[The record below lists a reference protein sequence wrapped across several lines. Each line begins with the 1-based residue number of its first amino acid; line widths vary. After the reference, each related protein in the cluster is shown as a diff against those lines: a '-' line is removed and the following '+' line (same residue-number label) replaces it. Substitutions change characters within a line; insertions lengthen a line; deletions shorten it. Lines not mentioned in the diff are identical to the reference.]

1 MKILVISE
9 TSSVLQT
16 YSDFFTENGF
26 DTICYSWLL
35 KALDNIDEIK
45 PDAVVVNSI
54 DYPRHWKTLVQY
66 MHSMHERV
74 SSIFVIVPQDIEE
87 DEQKKLDALKVTC
100 VHDDFNHTNEGDK
113 ILELLKAQPE
123 NTVEV
128 AYEAKIAVPEIE
140 EEHRIVEIHDASGSE
155 NNDDIEVTV
164 FEPEDNKENQL
175 LTEKAN
181 TGITLAKETFEIIE
195 TNEEPLESF
204 EAEHNLNVEAMA
216 DIEDA
221 DDSEITM
228 STDTN
233 AEVFDIEE
241 QVIDEDNTAD
251 DFFEDT
257 IGEEIISIE
266 EEIDSPE
273 ITLTDDLDE
282 NEKMY
287 FTETEA
293 ENIFEDD
300 SHIESEYST
309 WLTCPIADSNE
320 IVNGAVLSYEHPI
333 MHFSPT
339 DKDAIKYFSF
349 GKKIESCTLTD
360 DGYQTIITVQV
371 QGFENDFI
379 ELCVV
384 K

>member
-9 TSSVLQT
+9 SNSVLQT
-16 YSDFFTENGF
+16 YSDFFTKHGF

-74 SSIFVIVPQDIEE
+74 TSIFVIVPKEIDE

-123 NTVEV
+123 NTVEA

-140 EEHRIVEIHDASGSE
+140 EEHRIVEIHDASGNES
-155 NNDDIEVTV
+155 NDEIEVTV
-164 FEPEDNKENQL
+164 FEQEENSESQL
-175 LTEKAN
+175 QTVNAS
-181 TGITLAKETFEIIE
+181 TGISLAKETFEIIE
-195 TNEEPLESF
+195 TNEEPIEDNHAVTE
-204 EAEHNLNVEAMA
+204 EALTEIDDNEDTEISLATDSNVEV
-216 DIEDA
+216 DEIED
-221 DDSEITM
+221 
-228 STDTN
+228 
-233 AEVFDIEE
+233 
-241 QVIDEDNTAD
+241 QVISEDDILDEP
-251 DFFEDT
+251 FEDE
-257 IGEEIISIE
+257 ISEDIISIE

-273 ITLTDDLDE
+273 ITVTDE
-282 NEKMY
+282 NDDSEEMY

-339 DKDAIKYFSF
+339 NKDAVKYFSF

-360 DGYQTIITVQV
+360 DGYQSIITVQV